1 MEAGTTAAVPVIF
14 SCPGLKPYDI
24 MVANHKEVT
33 AMTFQELARARYS
46 VRSFKNVPIKDEDM
60 NLILEAGRVAPT
72 ACNNQPQKIFV
83 AKSEEARKKL
93 ASVCRCT
100 FDAPVILVV
109 CYDRN
114 RDWKNKLQPGYE
126 SGETDAAIVCTHM
139 MLQAF
144 ELGIGSCWVGYFN
157 ANDVASALSLP
168 ENLTVSALLPMGYPA
183 ENAAPLPLHTQF
195 REFADTIEE
204 I

>member
-1 MEAGTTAAVPVIF
+1 
-14 SCPGLKPYDI
+14 
-24 MVANHKEVT
+24 
-33 AMTFQELARARYS
+33 MTFQELAHARYS
-46 VRSFKNVPIKDEDM
+46 VRSFKDAPIKDEEL

-72 ACNNQPQKIFV
+72 ACNNQPQKIYV
-83 AKSEEARKKL
+83 AKSEESRKKL

-100 FDAPVILVV
+100 FDAPVILVIG
-109 CYDRN
+109 YDHT
-114 RDWKNKLQPGYE
+114 RDWKNKLMPGYE

-157 ANDVASALSLP
+157 AQEVSDVLNLP
-168 ENLTVSALLPMGYPA
+168 ENVTVSALLPIGYPA
-183 ENAAPLPLHTQF
+183 ENAAPLPLHMQY
-195 REFADTIEE
+195 REFSDTIEE

>member
-1 MEAGTTAAVPVIF
+1 
-14 SCPGLKPYDI
+14 
-24 MVANHKEVT
+24 
-33 AMTFQELARARYS
+33 MTFQELAHARYS
-46 VRSFKNVPIKDEDM
+46 VRSFQDRPIEEEHL

-72 ACNNQPQKIFV
+72 ACNFQPQKIYV
-83 AKSEEARKKL
+83 AKSAEAREKL

-100 FDAPVILVV
+100 FGAPVILVV
-109 CYDRN
+109 CYDRE
-114 RDWKNKLQPGYE
+114 RDWKNKLMPGYE

-157 ANDVASALSLP
+157 PKTVAETLGLP
-168 ENLTVSALLPMGYPA
+168 ENITVSALLPMGYPA
-183 ENAAPLPLHTQF
+183 EDAKPLPLHSQF
-195 REFADTIEE
+195 RDLADMVEE

>member
-1 MEAGTTAAVPVIF
+1 
-14 SCPGLKPYDI
+14 
-24 MVANHKEVT
+24 
-33 AMTFQELARARYS
+33 MTFQELAHARYS
-46 VRSFKNVPIKDEDM
+46 VRSFQDTPIEEEKM
-60 NLILEAGRVAPT
+60 NLILEAGRIAPT
-72 ACNNQPQKIFV
+72 ACNNQPQKIYI
-83 AKSEEARKKL
+83 AKSEESRKKL

-100 FDAPVILVV
+100 FGAPVILVV

-157 ANDVASALSLP
+157 ANDVAKALNLP

-183 ENAAPLPLHTQF
+183 ENAEPLPLHSQY
-195 REFADTIEE
+195 RDFADTIEE